1 MRHFEYMALFLLVG
15 TSSCLNDQSVVHP
28 TYYLA
33 SVQEGAVA
41 FQGGKI
47 TTTNGI
53 CFSQDGLQLYTSQS
67 VEDTATN
74 GRQFA
79 KIFRR
84 DYQDGE
90 WSSPKLVD
98 FIKKV
103 DAYHPVLS
111 DDNQRLFFNSRSHPD
126 TPNVFVP
133 HDIWYADWTN
143 DGWSEPKVLEGIN
156 SEFYD
161 SYPSVAK
168 NNNLYFNSDRPGG
181 KGGMDIYLSR
191 YLDGRYQEP
200 INLAVINSPEV
211 ENDLVIDPTEQFII
225 FNRYIDSTKEID
237 LYIAKKE
244 DDEWQ
249 EPIKL
254 DELNQSQQWELTP
267 SLSPDG
273 KYFFYELD
281 NKIMQISLNSLL
293 DH

>member
-1 MRHFEYMALFLLVG
+1 MLVLLLG
-15 TSSCLNDQSVVHP
+15 STSCANDKTGAHLS
-28 TYYLA
+28 YYLA
-33 SVQEGAVA
+33 DDPGIPVE
-41 FQGGKI
+41 FLGGKI

-53 CFSQDGLQLYTSQS
+53 CFSQEGLELYTSQS

-90 WSSPKLVD
+90 WSSPNLVD
-98 FIKKV
+98 FVKKI

-111 DDNQRLFFNSRSHPD
+111 FDNQRLFFNSRSHPD
-126 TPNVFVP
+126 TPNVFIP
-133 HDIWYADWTN
+133 HNIWYADWTN
-143 DGWSEPKVLEGIN
+143 AGWSEPEVLEVIN
-156 SEFYD
+156 SKFYD

-191 YLDGRYQEP
+191 YRNGSYEEP
-200 INLAVINSPEV
+200 INLTIINSSEV
-211 ENDLVIDPTEQFII
+211 ENDLVIDPEEQFII

-237 LYIAKKE
+237 LYIAHKK

-249 EPIKL
+249 KPMKL
-254 DELNQSQQWELTP
+254 DELNQSQQRELTP

-273 KYFFYELD
+273 RYFFYELN
-281 NKIMQISLNSLL
+281 NKIMQVSLNSLL
-293 DH
+293 DSK